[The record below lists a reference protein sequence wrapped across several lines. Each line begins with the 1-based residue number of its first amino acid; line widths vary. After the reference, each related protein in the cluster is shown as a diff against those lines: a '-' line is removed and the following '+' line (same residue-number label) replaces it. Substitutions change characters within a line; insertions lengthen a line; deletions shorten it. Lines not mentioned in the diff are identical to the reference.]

1 MHRQFPDSPLFMA
14 ATDSSP
20 SGLAVA
26 SLLQWRGAHHFP
38 AHIRAEV
45 KHVTRLAR
53 KPGVI
58 AWRTL
63 VAIEAK
69 AAAGGCFTSPRRRA
83 GDASPRLWKALKRTA
98 VGLGLAPCLRR
109 RWILAGLDNVGKT
122 TLMYVVK
129 SDRLALFPPTL
140 HPEVEEVT
148 IGDQRFEMV
157 DPAIMWRRQRA
168 RCRTMQEYAH
178 HGHGLIFLVDACDPE
193 RFAEAKRD
201 LDELIKWH
209 MPVLVLGNK
218 IDRPN
223 AVSEKT
229 LKTALGLDYCCTG
242 KEPWQL
248 KMGVRP
254 CEVFMV
260 SIVKRSYT
268 PGLLWLAAHCR

>member
-1 MHRQFPDSPLFMA
+1 MHRQFPDSPLFTA

-109 RWILAGLDNVGKT
+109 RWILAGLDNVGT
-122 TLMYVVK
+122 
-129 SDRLALFPPTL
+129 P
-140 HPEVEEVT
+140 
-148 IGDQRFEMV
+148 I
-157 DPAIMWRRQRA
+157 
-168 RCRTMQEYAH
+168 YAH
-178 HGHGLIFLVDACDPE
+178 APLHDEANFSLCAVVCAVRVRVRVCVRVRACL
-193 RFAEAKRD
+193 F
-201 LDELIKWH
+201 
-209 MPVLVLGNK
+209 VVC
-218 IDRPN
+218 
-223 AVSEKT
+223 AVMRVR
-229 LKTALGLDYCCTG
+229 GLDTA
-242 KEPWQL
+242 Q
-248 KMGVRP
+248 VR
-254 CEVFMV
+254 
-260 SIVKRSYT
+260 R
-268 PGLLWLAAHCR
+268 R